1 MFRGPAD
8 DFDDRDHADLSEA
21 PLLRDTRRRDSLTEE
36 LEELELSQGTSNVAK
51 GTLLDGI
58 ANVSGRVLLV
68 DL

>member
-1 MFRGPAD
+1 MSSKGMDA
-8 DFDDRDHADLSEA
+8 SEVD
-21 PLLRDTRRRDSLTEE
+21 PEESEE

-58 ANVSGRVLLV
+58 ANVSGLVLLV